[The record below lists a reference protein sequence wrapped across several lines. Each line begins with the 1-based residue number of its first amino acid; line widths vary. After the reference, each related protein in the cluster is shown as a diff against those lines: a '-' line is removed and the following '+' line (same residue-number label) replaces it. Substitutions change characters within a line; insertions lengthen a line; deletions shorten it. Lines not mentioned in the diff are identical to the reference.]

1 MKNND
6 YNSLRNQNIWIDD
19 NSVSSCH
26 NCKDD
31 FSLFNRRHHC
41 RLCGKIFCYQC
52 CNYNVR
58 TNLKDEL
65 INIEDY
71 LDECLNNNLKLKH
84 KKKLCFQ
91 CNKILLNISQISQY
105 IKIIQLLPLNLS
117 NIYKLVL
124 VNKNWNK
131 AILYYLYNF
140 KKLHYITIY
149 DNILHLKDT
158 LNINKEFIGG
168 HNKLISLYIILN
180 SNNWKKEDVRKN
192 LELLEKRKIKCKS
205 LLCKKNCTEKL
216 SNYNILYIL
225 FYVKNKYVK
234 EELLK
239 KLKITDIK
247 IYMPLFLKLIEND
260 SISDYSIT
268 DYIISHCDKI
278 ELCIELFLQLFIIV
292 KNRDSLIYK
301 NVLQRIKNKI
311 NNSDNNK
318 YNIITNSIKFINK
331 LTTLN
336 IQNIDNNVI
345 ELNNFI
351 KENDIYIPFSSKK
364 VKFISSNIIVKESKT
379 NPIIL
384 EVYFIDNTKMDVL
397 YKKEDVRTDYII
409 CNIISF
415 IKTIIKDNK
424 LVSYNILP
432 INTMCG
438 LIEIVPDSYTLYN
451 IKEEENMS
459 LQNFIMENNK
469 KETIEC
475 IKNRFLDSLSIYSVI
490 TYVLGIGDR
499 HLDNIM
505 ITNTGLLFHI
515 DYSFCM
521 GYDPKPFYPCIR
533 LTKEMIDM
541 IGGMNSGG
549 YKEFLKRSNNYYNI
563 IRKYTSVLSLY
574 IILLHNIDKDIFNLK
589 FLDEHIKKKLI
600 YPETDNYAEN
610 ALSDTIINNSEDYS
624 YIDFIH
630 YHSKE
635 KTVSKT
641 IYNIYDNSLSISIY
655 LKNKLFSFL

>member
-1 MKNND
+1 
-6 YNSLRNQNIWIDD
+6 
-19 NSVSSCH
+19 
-26 NCKDD
+26 
-31 FSLFNRRHHC
+31 
-41 RLCGKIFCYQC
+41 
-52 CNYNVR
+52 
-58 TNLKDEL
+58 
-65 INIEDY
+65 
-71 LDECLNNNLKLKH
+71 
-84 KKKLCFQ
+84 
-91 CNKILLNISQISQY
+91 
-105 IKIIQLLPLNLS
+105 
-117 NIYKLVL
+117 
-124 VNKNWNK
+124 
-131 AILYYLYNF
+131 
-140 KKLHYITIY
+140 
-149 DNILHLKDT
+149 
-158 LNINKEFIGG
+158 
-168 HNKLISLYIILN
+168 
-180 SNNWKKEDVRKN
+180 
-192 LELLEKRKIKCKS
+192 
-205 LLCKKNCTEKL
+205 
-216 SNYNILYIL
+216 
-225 FYVKNKYVK
+225 
-234 EELLK
+234 
-239 KLKITDIK
+239 
-247 IYMPLFLKLIEND
+247 
-260 SISDYSIT
+260 
-268 DYIISHCDKI
+268 
-278 ELCIELFLQLFIIV
+278 
-292 KNRDSLIYK
+292 
-301 NVLQRIKNKI
+301 
-311 NNSDNNK
+311 
-318 YNIITNSIKFINK
+318 
-331 LTTLN
+331 
-336 IQNIDNNVI
+336 
-345 ELNNFI
+345 
-351 KENDIYIPFSSKK
+351 
-364 VKFISSNIIVKESKT
+364 
-379 NPIIL
+379 
-384 EVYFIDNTKMDVL
+384 MDVL

-505 ITNTGLLFHI
+505 IINTGLLFHI

-589 FLDEHIKKKLI
+589 FLDEHIKKLI

-635 KTVSKT
+635 KQ
-641 IYNIYDNSLSISIY
+641 YQ
-655 LKNKLFSFL
+655 KLFIIFMIIHYQ